1 MKAPDASASRQALF
15 ARPFESTVV
24 PLLRDDVDTDQI
36 IPARYLKGTERTGL
50 GEGLFAGWRYLSEGQ
65 KDPEFELHQ
74 PHFQGGQILLGGDN
88 FGCGSSREHAVW
100 ALMEQGFR
108 VVLAPRFADIFRT
121 NALGNGLL
129 VIDLSA
135 ESHQELSR
143 RALAEA
149 PFSCRV
155 DLSNQE
161 LQWAEGGRFSFQID
175 PFARGC
181 LLRGEDRLGYLLAQA
196 SAIDAFEVN
205 HPFRPRTLLKIADSG
220 DGDSGSSARSES

>member
-1 MKAPDASASRQALF
+1 MKNPNPSDAPRALF

-24 PLLRDDVDTDQI
+24 PLLRNDVDTDQI

-50 GEGLFAGWRYLSEGQ
+50 GEGLFAGWRYLADGQ
-65 KDPEFELHQ
+65 QDPNFELHQ
-74 PHFQGGQILLGGDN
+74 PCFDGGQILLGGDN

-100 ALMEQGFR
+100 ALLEQGFR

-129 VIDLSA
+129 VIDLSC
-135 ESHQELSR
+135 EIHQELSR
-143 RALAEA
+143 RAVAEA

-155 DLSNQE
+155 DLSNQQ
-161 LQWAEGGRFSFQID
+161 LLWPGGGQFSFHID

-196 SAIDAFEVN
+196 SAIEAFEKSN
-205 HPFRPRTLLKIADSG
+205 PFRPRTFLNTADSP
-220 DGDSGSSARSES
+220 DGDQGNSARSES